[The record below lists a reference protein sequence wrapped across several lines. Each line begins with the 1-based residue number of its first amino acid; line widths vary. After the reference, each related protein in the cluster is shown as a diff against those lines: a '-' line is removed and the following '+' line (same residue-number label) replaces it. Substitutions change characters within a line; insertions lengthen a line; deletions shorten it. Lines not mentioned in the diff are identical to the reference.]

1 MSIIEEGS
9 KEENDDFSIVI
20 IEKIDHNNL
29 KQGNHSDL
37 KNCKLYKYFLLN
49 FNSLINGN
57 LTYNIPNNIYSDE

>member
-29 KQGNHSDL
+29 K
-37 KNCKLYKYFLLN
+37 
-49 FNSLINGN
+49 
-57 LTYNIPNNIYSDE
+57 